1 MTNGIRKVWGNFID
15 EKDYQH
21 FFVDRLV
28 EDNGFVRRE
37 NKHVDQATAMDVGM
51 LIEFLEDTQPKAMVA
66 LAKTYG
72 AKRDAIIAAKVNQL
86 LTQKAGGGLLAAF
99 KHEVTI
105 GTTKLKLLYRPCTI
119 CHGCAI
125 A

>member
-37 NKHVDQATAMDVGM
+37 NKHIDQATAMDAGM
-51 LIEFLEDTQPKAMVA
+51 LIEFLEDTQPKAMAA

-86 LTQKAGGGLLAAF
+86 LTQKVGGGFQRRSGRQGRVRLLIYGA
-99 KHEVTI
+99 TP
-105 GTTKLKLLYRPCTI
+105 R
-119 CHGCAI
+119 
-125 A
+125 